1 MNTKRTNKTA
11 REACTTGRVLRPTSS
26 ERLRR
31 RSDGNDGPVERVRS
45 SRLSVSPCPLALS
58 SGGGGGGV
66 REIFQKTVVVVVIAA
81 ATAAVASAYGVRC
94 YERGAPPLIFPPPPP
109 PPFTTYRSFLI
120 PGPLRPMIETT
131 KPVMNVYRRYSTT
144 TPVGVNKTI
153 NRRVKAIRENYRFP
167 IVLNFIGSVMTS
179 SRKIWFPRHGDNPQ
193 RLYVK
198 SRF

>member
-11 REACTTGRVLRPTSS
+11 REACTIGRVLRPTSS

-66 REIFQKTVVVVVIAA
+66 REIFQKTVVVVIAA

-94 YERGAPPLIFPPPPP
+94 YERGAPPLIFPPPPLP

-120 PGPLRPMIETT
+120 PGPLGPMVETT
-131 KPVMNVYRRYSTT
+131 KPVMNVHRQV
-144 TPVGVNKTI
+144 PEI
-153 NRRVKAIRENYRFP
+153 FHD
-167 IVLNFIGSVMTS
+167 S
-179 SRKIWFPRHGDNPQ
+179 SRSKQNNKPPSKSDSRKLSFSDRFKFYRLGDDI
-193 RLYVK
+193 VA
-198 SRF
+198 